1 MSKQRI
7 ILVNSSPLL
16 RDIFNRVLLQAG
28 NLEIVQEILDFQN
41 LPTIIQNYD
50 VEWVVMELPDID
62 NLPNWLDHFMDKHP
76 SIHFMVV
83 STDGSHIK
91 TKWIES
97 REEEFTDLTLPDL
110 INILER

>member
-1 MSKQRI
+1 
-7 ILVNSSPLL
+7 
-16 RDIFNRVLLQAG
+16 
-28 NLEIVQEILDFQN
+28 
-41 LPTIIQNYD
+41 
-50 VEWVVMELPDID
+50 
-62 NLPNWLDHFMDKHP
+62 
-76 SIHFMVV
+76 MVV